1 MKRIDWNQLD
11 AAGRK
16 AALARPQRRTEGF
29 VTGVVRE
36 IFDDRMQPL
45 TLAGL
50 TQAMRI
56 LG

>member
-16 AALARPQRRTEGF
+16 AALARPQF
-29 VTGVVRE
+29 LVE
-36 IFDDRMQPL
+36 IS
-45 TLAGL
+45 AI
-50 TQAMRI
+50 AH